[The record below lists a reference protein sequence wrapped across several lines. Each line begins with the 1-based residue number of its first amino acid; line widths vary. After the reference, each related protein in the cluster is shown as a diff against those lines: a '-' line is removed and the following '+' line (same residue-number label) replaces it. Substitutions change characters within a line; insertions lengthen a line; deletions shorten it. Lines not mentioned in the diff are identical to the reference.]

1 MRAILV
7 KRLAVRGF
15 IISDG
20 HDHRRPDFLD
30 SMIGWLRA
38 GKIKYREHVV
48 QGLESAPEAFLGML
62 AGRNFGKV
70 VVALGSAAGQDARG

>member
-1 MRAILV
+1 V
-7 KRLAVRGF
+7 KRLTVRGF

-20 HDHRRPDFLD
+20 HEHRRPDFLA
-30 SMIGWLRA
+30 SMIAWLRA

-48 QGLESAPEAFLGML
+48 QGIGSAPEAFLGML

-70 VVALGSAAGQDARG
+70 VVALGQDARG